1 MNPDPLATEPQR
13 LLEWE
18 RRALELDNLHV
29 VLNHQEY
36 QLRQILKARTLAD
49 VRKLVQEALQLPE
62 DYYHG
67 EIK

>member
-18 RRALELDNLHV
+18 KQALELDNLHV
-29 VLNHQEY
+29 IINHQEY
-36 QLRQILKARTLAD
+36 QLRQILKAKSLEE
-49 VRKLVQEALQLPE
+49 VRKIVRLALQTPE

-67 EIK
+67 